1 MQFFQLQKKD
11 KTTDARRG
19 TVTTPHGSIESP
31 FFMPVAT
38 TATIK
43 TMSGVDLDD
52 MGSPIVLSNTYH
64 LYLRPGL
71 EIMEAAGGLHKFM
84 NWTKPILTDSGGYQA
99 FSLDKKFSKTTD
111 EGVKFR
117 SHLDGSA
124 HFFTAESVMDIQ
136 RVLGS
141 DMVMPLD
148 ECSPHPCD
156 HRKALRGLKR
166 TTAWAKRS
174 REHFHKT
181 GMHERG
187 QRLFAIVQGSSY
199 PDLRKQSAEEL
210 VALDMDAYAI
220 GGVSVGESVKEMF
233 EALSYAI
240 PYLPHDKPRYFMGIG
255 LPDQIVKAVGM
266 GIDMFDTCVPT
277 RYGRHG
283 TAFTNRG
290 RIVVRNGAYAKDFT
304 PIDDTCDCHVCK
316 TYTRAYLRHLL
327 NLNEITGVRLL
338 SYHNVY
344 FYIKLME
351 RIKKAIDE
359 DRYAAFE
366 KEFLTTYGSELASA
380 SF

>member
-1 MQFFQLQKKD
+1 MYTLINKD
-11 KTTDARRG
+11 TQTEARRG
-19 TVTTPHGSIESP
+19 TVHTAHGDIPTP

-43 TMSGVDLDD
+43 TMSSVDLKDIN
-52 MGSPIVLSNTYH
+52 SPVVLSNTYH
-64 LYLRPGL
+64 LYLRPGM
-71 EIMEAAGGLHKFM
+71 EIIEAAGGLHKFM
-84 NWTKPILTDSGGYQA
+84 NWDRPILTDSGGYQA
-99 FSLDKKFSKTTD
+99 FSLAKKFSKTTD
-111 EGVKFR
+111 EGVKFQ
-117 SHLDGSA
+117 SHIDGSM
-124 HFFTAESVMDIQ
+124 HMFTPELVMDIQ
-136 RVLGS
+136 RTLGS

-156 HRKALRGLKR
+156 RKSALRGLKR

-174 REHFHKT
+174 KEHFHAT
-181 GMHERG
+181 GMHSKG

-199 PDLRKQSAEEL
+199 EDLRRQSAEEL
-210 VALDMDAYAI
+210 VALEMDAYAI

-233 EALSYAI
+233 DALGWAI
-240 PYLPHDKPRYFMGIG
+240 PFLPKNKPRYFMGIG

-283 TAFTNRG
+283 SAFTSMG
-290 RIVVRNGAYAKDFT
+290 KLTIRNSTYTKDFT
-304 PIDDTCDCHVCK
+304 PLDPQCDCHVC
-316 TYTRAYLRHLL
+316 TQFTRAYLRHLL

-351 RIKKAIDE
+351 RIRAAIE
-359 DRYAAFE
+359 NNAYAAFE
-366 KEFLTTYGSELASA
+366 KKFLTDYGSELAHREQ
-380 SF
+380 

>member
-1 MQFFQLQKKD
+1 MKFFQLIKKD
-11 KTTDARRG
+11 ASSDARRA
-19 TVTTPHGSIESP
+19 VLTTPHGVIQSP

-43 TMSGVDLDD
+43 TMSSTDLND
-52 MGSPIVLSNTYH
+52 MNSQVVLSNTYH
-64 LYLRPGL
+64 LYLRPGM
-71 EIMEAAGGLHKFM
+71 EIIEAAGGLHKFM
-84 NWTKPILTDSGGYQA
+84 AWDRPILTDSGGYQA

-111 EGVKFR
+111 DGVQFR
-117 SHLDGSA
+117 SHLDGSS
-124 HFFTAESVMDIQ
+124 HFFTPELVMDIQ

-166 TTAWAKRS
+166 TTAWAKRT
-174 REHFHKT
+174 REYFHKT

-199 PDLRKQSAEEL
+199 QDLRKQSAEEL

-220 GGVSVGESVKEMF
+220 GGVSVGESVREMF
-233 EALSYAI
+233 EALGWAI

-255 LPDQIVKAVGM
+255 LPDQMVKAVGM

-290 RIVVRNGAYAKDFT
+290 RLTIRNSQYIKDFT
-304 PIDDTCDCHVCK
+304 PLDDTCDCHVCK
-316 TYTRAYLRHLL
+316 TYTRAYIRHLL
-327 NLNEITGVRLL
+327 NLNEITGVRLM
-338 SYHNVY
+338 SYHNVHY
-344 FYIKLME
+344 YIRLME
-351 RIKKAIDE
+351 RIREAIDQ

-366 KEFLTTYGSELASA
+366 KEFLVTYGSELQ
-380 SF
+380 